1 MKTTANLFSFGV
13 LLIFTGCVTLY
24 KPNAIHSPL
33 LKEKGEFNTSAILGL
48 SGCAATNLQAA
59 YALLDHT
66 GIMID
71 GMSHFRHTNKEES
84 VDERLNMLFG
94 EAGVGYFT
102 KFGNPSNKLFQC
114 YGGCGYGR
122 TSDVIDYND
131 QPDPQ
136 AKASYVNLF
145 FQPGVAII
153 SNRFELAFDLRAN
166 YIQMF
171 NINAYLYD
179 QFEWWNTD
187 SKFHSD
193 TTLNFMNLEPTIT
206 LKTGG
211 EKLKVLLQTGLTLPT
226 INRSSYFGVST
237 TSLFLVPL
245 IKFSV
250 GVSYS
255 F

>member
-1 MKTTANLFSFGV
+1 MRTTAKLFSLGV

-33 LKEKGEFNTSAILGL
+33 LKEKGEFNMSAILGL
-48 SGCAATNLQAA
+48 SGCAATNLQAS
-59 YALLDHT
+59 YALSDHA

-71 GMSHFRHTNKEES
+71 GMYHFRHTNKEES

-94 EAGVGYFT
+94 EAGAGYFS
-102 KFGNPSNKLFQC
+102 KFGNQNNKLFQC
-114 YGGCGYGR
+114 YGGFGYGR

-136 AKASYVNLF
+136 ANASYVNVF

-153 SNRFELAFDLRAN
+153 SNRFEVAFDLRAN

-171 NINAYLYD
+171 NINAYLYN

-206 LKTGG
+206 LKIGG
-211 EKLKVLLQTGLTLPT
+211 KKLKGFLQTGLTLPT
-226 INRSSYFGVST
+226 VNRSSYFGVST